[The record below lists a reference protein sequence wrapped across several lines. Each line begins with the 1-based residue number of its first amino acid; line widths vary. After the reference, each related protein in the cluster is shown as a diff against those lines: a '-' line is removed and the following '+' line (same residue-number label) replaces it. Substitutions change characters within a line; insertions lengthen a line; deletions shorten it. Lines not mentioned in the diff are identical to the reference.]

1 MDSLWFFQGLLPDP
15 LRDKWVREVGDQ
27 IICQIELFAMVA
39 VRWQLGAFLHERRS
53 IWWVD
58 NEAAR
63 HCLIKGV
70 SGSKSMQRLCR
81 SFYDLEALHPTFS
94 WVERVPSYSNPADAP
109 SRFEVDGVCKSL
121 GVSHAT
127 QISPEKIL
135 VEQLLT

>member
-1 MDSLWFFQGLLPDP
+1 MAGLGSVVVGTLNQGLLPDP
-15 LRDKWVREVGDQ
+15 LRDKWVQEVGDQ

-39 VRWQLGAFLHERRS
+39 LRWQLGAFRHERRS

-81 SFYDLEALHPTFS
+81 SFYDLGFA
-94 WVERVPSYSNPADAP
+94 SYLFMGGESA
-109 SRFEVDGVCKSL
+109 
-121 GVSHAT
+121 
-127 QISPEKIL
+127 
-135 VEQLLT
+135 QLQESG